1 MYTTY
6 ILLYITFIILIIIY
20 LSILLHYHIVSQT
33 PIELRNSS
41 IHNRGVFAK
50 RHIYKNEI
58 IEIVPL
64 LYIDNKEITN
74 KKDNPNAKIIDYALF
89 TTNKQ
94 YAIMLGMG
102 SLYNHSDDNNAMWTQ
117 DTNIDDSIVIHA
129 IKDIN
134 KDEEICV
141 DYGKN
146 YWNNRKDLVK
156 KHV

>member
-89 TTNKQ
+89 TTNK
-94 YAIMLGMG
+94 
-102 SLYNHSDDNNAMWTQ
+102 HSDDNNSMWTQ

>member
-1 MYTTY
+1 
-6 ILLYITFIILIIIY
+6 
-20 LSILLHYHIVSQT
+20 
-33 PIELRNSS
+33 
-41 IHNRGVFAK
+41 
-50 RHIYKNEI
+50 
-58 IEIVPL
+58 
-64 LYIDNKEITN
+64 
-74 KKDNPNAKIIDYALF
+74 
-89 TTNKQ
+89 
-94 YAIMLGMG
+94 MLGMG